1 MRALPVGCINAN
13 VGRTAQKNRYAYLQ
27 QAPGV
32 SHFCYNQTMTIG
44 ITGPERQAPRR
55 NVVVALL
62 TAAIAAAISLILLGL
77 TGAIL
82 VNWMWFSAIGY
93 LNVFWITI
101 GAKAGVFFTVF
112 AATALIIWANAWLA
126 LNLARQRVQ
135 YHADFKRKLAATAT
149 PSDLLEFLRDR
160 LPWPLAIA
168 VGAGL
173 VALLVAAGEV
183 SNWSVFLQFL
193 YGVPYG
199 ANDPL
204 FDKDIGFYLFSLPAY
219 IAVKNWMLLTLF
231 ISALFAG
238 LIYWAHGDIEYQV
251 RQRSMSPTA
260 IAHGSVLLGF
270 FFAVKAWSYSLDQ
283 YLLLYGDN
291 GVVVG
296 ASYTAV
302 HVELP
307 VLWLLIG
314 LSTIAA
320 FAAWANLRVRT
331 YRLPTAAMILV
342 FSAVFLLSGV
352 VPGLFQRLL
361 VKPNELELE
370 RPYIERNIKLTREA
384 YNLDKIAAKP
394 FPAEQNLT
402 FKALESNKATID
414 NIRLWDWRP
423 LSDTYA
429 QLQEIRTYYKLHNL
443 DVDRYWLGGTYQS
456 VMLSAR
462 ELKSSLLPPNAQT
475 WVNLHL
481 LFTHGNGAVMSPVT
495 QKSSEGLP
503 LLYLR
508 DIPPVADGGPEIR
521 EPRIYYGQEKSDYV
535 IVKGT
540 TPEFDYPKGKD
551 NVYATYDGAGGVP
564 LSGMV
569 RRIIFAHHFNDMNLL
584 LSSYITDDSRI
595 MIRRNIQERVRAI
608 TPFLPLDRDPYLV
621 ISEGRIFWMQDAYT
635 TSDYFPSAQPAPDLN
650 LNYIRNSVKI
660 VIDAYNGTVDFYLT
674 DSTDPI
680 AATYQR
686 IFPGLFKP
694 LAAMP
699 ADLQRHIRYPEDLF
713 LIQAR
718 LYQAYHM
725 EAADVFY
732 NREDLWQ
739 FPRQPDG
746 DGGVALMV
754 PYYII
759 MRLPGETQAE
769 FFIMIPMVP
778 SRRDN
783 MIAWLA
789 ARCDAPDYG
798 KLIVYEFPKEKLVYG
813 PFQIEARIHQNT
825 EISQQISLWNQM
837 GSRVIR
843 GNLLV
848 IPIENSIL
856 YVSPLYLRAE
866 QGHLPE
872 LKRVIAAYGENV
884 VMKET
889 LAEALSALFIEAGTA
904 QTTPSDAAK
913 LPSAGSA
920 VNRAQQALDRYNQA
934 VERLK
939 SGDWKG
945 FGTQFDAMRELL
957 EEMNRQSTGH

>member
-1 MRALPVGCINAN
+1 
-13 VGRTAQKNRYAYLQ
+13 
-27 QAPGV
+27 
-32 SHFCYNQTMTIG
+32 MTIG
-44 ITGPERQAPRR
+44 ITGPERKAPGRTA
-55 NVVVALL
+55 VAGLII
-62 TAAIAAAISLILLGL
+62 AAIVLAIFLILLGL
-77 TGAIL
+77 VGDVL
-82 VNWMWFSAIGY
+82 VDWMWFSAIGY
-93 LNVFWITI
+93 LRVFGTTI
-101 GAKAGVFFTVF
+101 GTKAGVFLVVF
-112 AATALIIWANAWLA
+112 LATAVIVWTNARLA
-126 LNLARQRVQ
+126 LTFAQRRRSRLPFGF
-135 YHADFKRKLAATAT
+135 DWKLAATAT
-149 PSDLLEFLRDR
+149 PPDPFEFMRDR

-168 VGAGL
+168 GGTGL
-173 VALLVAAGEV
+173 VALLVAWGEV
-183 SNWSVFLQFL
+183 GNWSMFLQFL
-193 YGVPYG
+193 YHVPYG

-219 IAVKNWMLLTLF
+219 IAIRNWALLTLF
-231 ISALFAG
+231 MSTLFAG
-238 LIYWAHGDIEYQV
+238 LIYWVHGDIEYQAQ
-251 RQRSMSPTA
+251 RRSMSPTV
-260 IAHGSVLLGF
+260 IAHGSALLGF
-270 FFAVKAWSYSLDQ
+270 FFAVKAWSYGLDR

-296 ASYTAV
+296 ASYTDI

-314 LSTIAA
+314 LSIVAA
-320 FAAWANLRVRT
+320 FAAWANLWVRT
-331 YRLPTAAMILV
+331 YRLPTVAMLLI
-342 FSAVFLLSGV
+342 FGSALSLSGV
-352 VPGLFQRLL
+352 VPGLFQRLF
-361 VKPNELELE
+361 VKPSELEFE
-370 RPYIERNIKLTREA
+370 RPYIERNITLTREA
-384 YNLDKIAAKP
+384 YNLGRIAAKP

-402 FKALESNKATID
+402 FKTLEANKATTE
-414 NIRLWDWRP
+414 NIRLWDWQP

-429 QLQEIRTYYKLHNL
+429 QLQEIRTYYTLRDLH
-443 DVDRYWLGGTYQS
+443 VDRYWLGGAYQS
-456 VMLSAR
+456 VMLAAR
-462 ELKSSLLPPNAQT
+462 ELKSSLLPANAQT
-475 WVNLHL
+475 WVNLHV

-495 QKSSEGLP
+495 QKSAEGLP

-521 EPRIYYGQEKSDYV
+521 EPRIYYGREKSDYV

-540 TPEFDYPKGKD
+540 TPEFDYPKGTE
-551 NVYATYDGAGGVP
+551 NVYSAYDGAGGIP

-569 RRIIFAHHFNDMNLL
+569 RRIILAQHFNDMNLV

-595 MIRRNIQERVRAI
+595 MIRRDIQERVRAI
-608 TPFLPLDRDPYLV
+608 APFLSLDHDPYLV
-621 ISEGRIFWMQDAYT
+621 ISEGRMYWIQDAYT
-635 TSDYFPSAQPAPDLN
+635 TSEYFPSAQPAPDLN
-650 LNYIRNSVKI
+650 FNYIRNSVKA
-660 VIDAYNGTVDFYLT
+660 VIDAYNGTVDFYLI
-674 DSTDPI
+674 DQADPI
-680 AATYQR
+680 AATYRR

-694 LAAMP
+694 FAAMP
-699 ADLQRHIRYPEDLF
+699 PDLQKHIRYPEDLF

-718 LYQAYHM
+718 LYQTYHM
-725 EAADVFY
+725 QVADVFY

-739 FPRQPDG
+739 FPRQPVG
-746 DGGVALMV
+746 DGGTAPMV

-856 YVSPLYLRAE
+856 YISPLYLRAE

-872 LKRVIAAYGENV
+872 LKRVIAAYGEHV

-889 LAEALSALFIEAGTA
+889 LAEALSALFVETSAA
-904 QTTPSDAAK
+904 PATPDAATEM
-913 LPSAGSA
+913 PSASQA
-920 VNRAQQALDRYNQA
+920 DNRAQKALDRYNQA
-934 VERLK
+934 MEKLR
-939 SGDWKG
+939 SGDWAG
-945 FGTQFDAMRELL
+945 FGKQIDAMRGLL
-957 EEMNRQSTGH
+957 EDMSRQSGGR